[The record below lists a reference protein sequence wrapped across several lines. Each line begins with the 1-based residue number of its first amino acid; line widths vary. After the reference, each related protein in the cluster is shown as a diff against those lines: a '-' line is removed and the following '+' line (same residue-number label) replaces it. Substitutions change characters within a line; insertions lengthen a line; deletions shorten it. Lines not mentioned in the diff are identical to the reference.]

1 MNIEELSIRLRIITI
16 NRQLYEKMELNKQK
30 LEACGAMAAT
40 VLAMCQG
47 DENAMKASLGYTYAS
62 LIAGNYIDGYLE
74 KNINILDIYNNEI
87 RKVQDPLIKA
97 SIDSCREDT
106 LIENFTKAINM
117 VLDEGYSEK
126 ALGAVLAAII
136 ECAVH
141 YYIDLEEAI
150 EKVYYFI
157 EKDTEEIK
165 LSKMKEKEGGIF
177 GD

>member
-1 MNIEELSIRLRIITI
+1 MNIEELNTRIRIVTI
-16 NRQLYEKMELNKQK
+16 NRELYEKMELKRQK
-30 LEACGAMAAT
+30 LETCGAMAA
-40 VLAMCQG
+40 VILAMCQG
-47 DENAMKASLGYTYAS
+47 DEDAMKASLGYTYAS

-117 VLDEGYSEK
+117 VLDESYSEK
-126 ALGAVLAAII
+126 AMGAALAAII
-136 ECAVH
+136 ECAMH
-141 YYIDLEEAI
+141 YYIDLEKAI

-157 EKDTEEIK
+157 EKDTEELK
-165 LSKMKEKEGGIF
+165 LRKIVNKEGGIF